1 MKFGILIIRL
11 LSDRYLDHIILR
23 FFMNLFELYIVVY
36 FGNHI
41 LVCLIVGIW
50 GGISDAIIFLG

>member
-1 MKFGILIIRL
+1 
-11 LSDRYLDHIILR
+11 
-23 FFMNLFELYIVVY
+23 MNLFELYIVVY

-41 LVCLIVGIW
+41 LVCLIGIW